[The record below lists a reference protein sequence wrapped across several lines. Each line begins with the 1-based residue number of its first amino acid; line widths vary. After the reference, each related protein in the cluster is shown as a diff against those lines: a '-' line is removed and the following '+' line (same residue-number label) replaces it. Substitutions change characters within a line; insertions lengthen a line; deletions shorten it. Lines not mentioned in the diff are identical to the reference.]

1 MHRVRAWVCAVEAP
15 RLHFQR
21 ESEVVL
27 HPGTCCW
34 RSLPL
39 QSLAD
44 PEWAFLV
51 KACCLGEAP
60 KGPWRQCSAPAGL
73 LGGVIGAPLE
83 SGHCLGSGKDPS
95 GHPSPPYCDSSHSA
109 MTCGLGD
116 PGCF

>member
-39 QSLAD
+39 QSLAE

-83 SGHCLGSGKDPS
+83 SGPCEPWGEAKTPVGAPAPLTVTPH
-95 GHPSPPYCDSSHSA
+95 
-109 MTCGLGD
+109 TQQ
-116 PGCF
+116 